1 MKFISNKRSGHLK
14 VSINCLQSIN
24 SIWLWQC
31 KQKNWENKKNTKTGV
46 FNADVACYMQECS
59 IWFFQKLIQKLST
72 IKQPAY
78 LSYKDKETLDF
89 ELILNKNY
97 YTNMKSIH
105 VCFLIRFRK
114 SINATANLGEYITA
128 VTQHK

>member
-31 KQKNWENKKNTKTGV
+31 KQKNWENKKNRKTGV
-46 FNADVACYMQECS
+46 YNADVACYMQECS

-97 YTNMKSIH
+97 YTNTKSIH

-114 SINATANLGEYITA
+114 SINATANLGENITA